1 MTDNPDIRRGKSSDL
16 EALERL
22 YPAAFPDED
31 LLPLVRAL
39 LDAPSVLS
47 VVACDGRVLIGHA
60 TFTRCTVAGLP
71 VALLGPV
78 AVAPARQGQGLGGAL
93 IRQGFDELGQE
104 GIAQVMVLG
113 DPAYYGRFGFI
124 ADSAVQAPYPLPK
137 DWAPAWQSL
146 PLGDGPA
153 AQGVLE
159 VPEPWRDPALW
170 S

>member
-1 MTDNPDIRRGKSSDL
+1 MTDFRKGKSNDI

-39 LDAPSVLS
+39 TNAPGVLS
-47 VVACDGRVLIGHA
+47 VVACDGTDLIGHA
-60 TFTRCTVAGLP
+60 AFTRCSVAGTP

-78 AVAPARQGQGLGGAL
+78 AVAPARQDKGLGGAL
-93 IRQGFDELGQE
+93 IRQGLDDLGQA
-104 GIAQVMVLG
+104 GVAQVMVLG
-113 DPAYYGRFGFI
+113 DPAYYGRFGFR
-124 ADSAVQAPYPLPK
+124 ADAAVAAPYPLPEA
-137 DWAPAWQSL
+137 WAAAWQSL
-146 PLGDGPA
+146 HLGDGPA

-159 VPEPWRDPALW
+159 VPDPWRDPALW